1 MAPVSGDE
9 DEDIAAPGDPDDV
22 DDVTGDEVAAARNA
36 SGGGGH
42 AEDVDD
48 MANDQDPEDYNGN
61 SHRPEVRKSAETGV
75 FTDKFWKILCKLDIK
90 LITR

>member
-22 DDVTGDEVAAARNA
+22 DDVTADEVAARD
-36 SGGGGH
+36 GGGH
-42 AEDVDD
+42 AGDI
-48 MANDQDPEDYNGN
+48 AADQDQEDYNGN

-75 FTDKFWKILCKLDIK
+75 VTAKGKYFSNHFPESFP
-90 LITR
+90 

>member
-22 DDVTGDEVAAARNA
+22 DDVTGDEVAAARDA
-36 SGGGGH
+36 SGGGH

-48 MANDQDPEDYNGN
+48 IANDQDPEDYNGN
-61 SHRPEVRKSAETGV
+61 SHRAEVRKSAEIGMV
-75 FTDKFWKILCKLDIK
+75 TDNFFSRKH
-90 LITR
+90 

>member
-1 MAPVSGDE
+1 MFRLMAPVSGDE

-22 DDVTGDEVAAARNA
+22 DDVTGDEVAAARDA

-48 MANDQDPEDYNGN
+48 IANDQDPEDYNGN

-75 FTDKFWKILCKLDIK
+75 VTDNFF
-90 LITR
+90 

>member
-22 DDVTGDEVAAARNA
+22 DDVTGDEVAAARDA
-36 SGGGGH
+36 SGGH

-48 MANDQDPEDYNGN
+48 IANDQDPEDYNGN

-75 FTDKFWKILCKLDIK
+75 VTDNFWKILFKLDIK